1 MISTHC
7 EEDCFPLTTAVSFL
21 SDLSMSTSTAESWT
35 IIRKKWKKKAHSGLP
50 QLGPAFANL
59 ITWKYCL
66 EVTYIYIRSKAV
78 VSIAVF
84 AYNAWIKAICSCG
97 SAPMLYFSKTFW
109 RSELRYSMK
118 HSHDF
123 KLDRIDTSMNIWNIR
138 KLIWVELS
146 VQCLS
151 IYVCINSLFRNHL
164 FWNHMALSRN
174 KQVP

>member
-1 MISTHC
+1 MKNGPTLMISTHC

-66 EVTYIYIRSKAV
+66 EVTYIYYIRSKAV

-97 SAPMLYFSKTFW
+97 SVGYSPMLYFSKTFW
-109 RSELRYSMK
+109 RPDLRYSMK

-123 KLDRIDTSMNIWNIR
+123 KLDRIDTS
-138 KLIWVELS
+138 
-146 VQCLS
+146 
-151 IYVCINSLFRNHL
+151 INYETSEN
-164 FWNHMALSRN
+164 WSW
-174 KQVP
+174 